1 MKLYEINLQL
11 QQLLDELVF
20 DPETG
25 EIGEDMG
32 TVLAQIDAL
41 QLQRM
46 DVLEYLAK
54 CVLNYR
60 SDAAALKAEEQRL
73 KERRQRIER
82 KEDRL
87 LQILDRECAGE
98 KTDLGV
104 ATLNY
109 RKTTR
114 VDVQDAKAAIRWLTE
129 NGHPDCCR
137 IPDPEVSTSDVG
149 RLLKAG
155 MEIPGVQ
162 RINSLSCS
170 LK

>member
-1 MKLYEINLQL
+1 MKLYEINLQIR
-11 QQLLDELVF
+11 QLLDELVF

-25 EIGEDMG
+25 EVNELTDTI
-32 TVLAQIDAL
+32 LAQIDAL
-41 QLQRM
+41 QMKRM

-60 SDAAALKAEEQRL
+60 SDITALKAEEQRL
-73 KERRQRIER
+73 KERRQLIER
-82 KEDRL
+82 KEEHL
-87 LQILDRECAGE
+87 MQILDRECAGE

-114 VDVQDAKAAIRWLTE
+114 VVVQDAKAAIQWLTE

-137 IPDPEVSTSDVG
+137 IPDPEVSKSDVG

-155 MEIPGVQ
+155 TEVPGVHL
-162 RINSLSCS
+162 ISSLSCS

>member
-1 MKLYEINLQL
+1 MK
-11 QQLLDELVF
+11 
-20 DPETG
+20 
-25 EIGEDMG
+25 
-32 TVLAQIDAL
+32 
-41 QLQRM
+41 RM

-60 SDAAALKAEEQRL
+60 SDITALKAEEQRL
-73 KERRQRIER
+73 KERRQLIER
-82 KEDRL
+82 KEEHL
-87 LQILDRECAGE
+87 MQILDRECAGE

-114 VDVQDAKAAIRWLTE
+114 VVVQDAKAAIQWLTE

-137 IPDPEVSTSDVG
+137 IPDPEVSKSDVG

-155 MEIPGVQ
+155 TEVPGVHL
-162 RINSLSCS
+162 ISSLSCS

>member
-1 MKLYEINLQL
+1 MKLYEINLQI

-25 EIGEDMG
+25 EVNELTDTI
-32 TVLAQIDAL
+32 LAQIDAL
-41 QLQRM
+41 QMQRM

-60 SDAAALKAEEQRL
+60 SDIAALKTEEQRL
-73 KERRQRIER
+73 KDRRQRIER
-82 KEDRL
+82 KEERL
-87 LQILDRECAGE
+87 MQILDRECAGE

-104 ATLNY
+104 ATVNY

-114 VDVQDAKAAIRWLTE
+114 VDVQNARTAIQWLTE
-129 NGHPDCCR
+129 NRHPDCYR
-137 IPDPEVSTSDVG
+137 VPEPEVSKSDVG

-155 MEIPGVQ
+155 TEVPGIQLV
-162 RINSLSCS
+162 NSLSCS